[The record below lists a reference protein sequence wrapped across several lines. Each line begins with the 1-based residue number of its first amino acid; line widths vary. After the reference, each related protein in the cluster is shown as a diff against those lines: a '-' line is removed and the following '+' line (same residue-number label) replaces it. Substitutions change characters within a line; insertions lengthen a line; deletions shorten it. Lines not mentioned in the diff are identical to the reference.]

1 MYAERGA
8 PTSWND
14 LGQPVI
20 VAQPLTAHPLL
31 SVYQQQVGV
40 NAHEFWVRRPGKE
53 TLKFDFKVFDDPIL
67 CPMVRPAVPVI
78 RRRLHS
84 TDRPCFGRR
93 QGLFD
98 PRVFDLETK
107 LTERERGRPSSVED
121 EVDGTFLLD
130 QPVRTC
136 VFPSMTSP
144 FRLQELPLMP
154 IILGSSYIPLRPS
167 LVGRNG
173 ALDGPPP
180 AGANSSRHKAAA
192 DAGRR
197 RSSDAPARW
206 SSGHGNRTVSLGGSD
221 GPAESERGI
230 VAREGHTRR
239 RRGRRSDAD
248 ARRRQQH

>member
-8 PTSWND
+8 PTSWNA

-154 IILGSSYIPLRPS
+154 YSRLILHSTPPFASRPQW
-167 LVGRNG
+167 
-173 ALDGPPP
+173 
-180 AGANSSRHKAAA
+180 SSR
-192 DAGRR
+192 R
-197 RSSDAPARW
+197 PT
-206 SSGHGNRTVSLGGSD
+206 SG
-221 GPAESERGI
+221 
-230 VAREGHTRR
+230 
-239 RRGRRSDAD
+239 
-248 ARRRQQH
+248 RRQQQSSQSSSRCRTPPVF